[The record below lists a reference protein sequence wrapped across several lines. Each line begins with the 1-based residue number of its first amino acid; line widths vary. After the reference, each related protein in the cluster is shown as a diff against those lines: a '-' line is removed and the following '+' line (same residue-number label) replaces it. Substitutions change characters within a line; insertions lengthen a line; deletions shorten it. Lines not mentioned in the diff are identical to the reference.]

1 MDRITELALAS
12 TYVYSRDSVNRV
24 GIPVGWQVA
33 EVASGQDAYVK
44 DDSVGFS
51 AGAFLDASGNIVIAF
66 TGTNEFADW
75 VTGNVPGALGVRS
88 PQVEHALAFVSDVL
102 ARYEGEG
109 KSVTFTGH
117 SLGGGLASLM
127 AVFFAKDA
135 HTFDP
140 APFQAS
146 ALVPGTILSY
156 FSFYEAYQDKLN
168 RSSDPAFAA
177 YLVNP
182 IARLAE
188 RQADVGA
195 TALSGETLSLLRSQ
209 WTGIYSSV
217 DLVDV
222 TASSLSQL
230 ANALPSAEL
239 LALLPLVPATATDLA
254 KAAFSAATALHS
266 IDLLTLL
273 HGSPSLLQAAQQT
286 PKLLELISAE
296 IVQGK
301 RTVLEYLVSP
311 VQRISSEA
319 GRER

>member
-146 ALVPGTILSY
+146 AR
-156 FSFYEAYQDKLN
+156 SFL
-168 RSSDPAFAA
+168 
-177 YLVNP
+177 
-182 IARLAE
+182 E
-188 RQADVGA
+188 R
-195 TALSGETLSLLRSQ
+195 
-209 WTGIYSSV
+209 Y
-217 DLVDV
+217 
-222 TASSLSQL
+222 
-230 ANALPSAEL
+230 
-239 LALLPLVPATATDLA
+239 
-254 KAAFSAATALHS
+254 
-266 IDLLTLL
+266 
-273 HGSPSLLQAAQQT
+273 
-286 PKLLELISAE
+286 
-296 IVQGK
+296 
-301 RTVLEYLVSP
+301 
-311 VQRISSEA
+311 
-319 GRER
+319 